1 MRKISFAVLAVVLC
15 GHAHAFDQF
24 DKCRD
29 YQDYGEKIAKLH
41 ERGTPIE
48 PVYATVANDASS
60 DLDDKFERLDMIRW
74 VYSQE
79 ADWGRVRK
87 RIWEKCMSYE
97 YPWLDS
103 K

>member
-1 MRKISFAVLAVVLC
+1 MRKVGFAVLVFALC
-15 GHAHAFDQF
+15 GHAQAEDQF
-24 DKCRD
+24 TKCDD
-29 YQDYGEKIAKLH
+29 YQNFGEKIARLH

-79 ADWGRVRK
+79 ADWLKVRK
-87 RIWEKCMSYE
+87 RIFKKCMGYE
-97 YPWLDS
+97 YPWLDF